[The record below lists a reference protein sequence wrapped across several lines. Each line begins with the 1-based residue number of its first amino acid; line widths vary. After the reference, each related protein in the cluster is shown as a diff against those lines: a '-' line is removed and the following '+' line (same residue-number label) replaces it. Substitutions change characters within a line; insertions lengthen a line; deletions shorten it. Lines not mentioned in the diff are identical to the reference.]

1 MAVTLAA
8 RKKITYSKP
17 HAAVPSGIGQLTR
30 WYGFALGGLALAAT
44 GGQIALHSAQA
55 GQAQAAHVLSA
66 AGQQQM
72 LSARVCLSA
81 LSLQSAETPALR
93 EARADDFKTVTA
105 QWKAGELPLPRTGGA
120 AAPLTAADTSQT
132 AMLGAAQSILSAL
145 PPPGSTQKPDFYR
158 ELTTLLQEEPS
169 YRDSLEKATAAY
181 DSQAAANARAADSLG
196 WGLLGGGLLLL
207 GGLAAV
213 PFKIGAVKKAVDAQ
227 RDIEQRVAEGDRALS
242 EADCRVQEMKKVVEN
257 LSTLDA
263 LTGLPNHRAFHDRL
277 DYELGRALRHGN
289 SLSLL
294 LMDVDK
300 FKSYNDSFGH
310 GRGDDA
316 LVRLSQLLKET
327 ARNSDIPVRYG
338 GKEFAI
344 ILTET
349 DVMGAN
355 VVGERL
361 RQAIAEASGLE
372 RPLTASIGLAT
383 LTPNMFGVAELVA
396 QADRA
401 LCHAKGEGR
410 NRVSHAMRLPA
421 ALEDE
426 RPSYAMA

>member
-8 RKKITYSKP
+8 RKKITQTPSP
-17 HAAVPSGIGQLTR
+17 APPPSGIGRLTR
-30 WYGFALGGLALAAT
+30 WYGVALGGLALAAT
-44 GGQIALHSAQA
+44 GGQMALHSAQA
-55 GQAQAAHVLSA
+55 GQAQAAHTLSA

-72 LSARVCLSA
+72 LAGQVCLSA
-81 LSLQSAETPALR
+81 LSLQSAETPAQQ
-93 EARADDFKTVTA
+93 EMRAEDLKTVTA
-105 QWKAGELPLPRTGGA
+105 QWKAGELALPRTGEA
-120 AAPLTAADTSQT
+120 AAPLTAADTAQT
-132 AMLGAAQSILSAL
+132 AMLGAAQSILSSL

-158 ELTTLLQEEPS
+158 NLTTLLQNEPG
-169 YRDSLEKATAAY
+169 YRS
-181 DSQAAANARAADSLG
+181 SLG
-196 WGLLGGGLLLL
+196 KAAQAYEAQASADAAKGNRLGWELLSGGLLLL

-213 PFKIGAVKKAVDAQ
+213 PFQVGAVKRAIDTQ
-227 RDIEQRVAEGDRALS
+227 REMEQRVAESDRALS
-242 EADCRVQEMKKVVEN
+242 EADCRVQEMKRVVEN

-277 DYELGRALRHGN
+277 DHELGRALRHGN
-289 SLSLL
+289 PLSLL

-310 GRGDDA
+310 GSGDDA
-316 LVRLSQLLKET
+316 LVRLSQILKDT
-327 ARNSDIPVRYG
+327 ARGSDVPVRYG

-349 DVMGAN
+349 DVMGAS

-361 RQAIAEASGLE
+361 RQAIAEADGLE

-426 RPSYAMA
+426 RPAYAMA

>member
-8 RKKITYSKP
+8 RNKITQP
-17 HAAVPSGIGQLTR
+17 RTPAARPSGIGRLTR
-30 WYGFALGGLALAAT
+30 WYGAALGGLALAAT
-44 GGQIALHSAQA
+44 SGQIVLHASHA
-55 GQAQAAHVLSA
+55 GSVQTAHSLSA
-66 AGQQQM
+66 AAQQQM
-72 LSARVCLSA
+72 LAGRVCLSA
-81 LSLQSAETPALR
+81 LSLQSAETPMQQD
-93 EARADDFKTVTA
+93 ARAEDLKAATA
-105 QWKAGELPLPRTGGA
+105 QWKAGELTLPRTGA
-120 AAPLTAADTSQT
+120 ASTPLAAADTAQT
-132 AMLGAAQSILSAL
+132 AMLGAAQSLLASL
-145 PPPGSTQKPDFYR
+145 PPPGSTQKPDLYQG
-158 ELTTLLQEEPS
+158 LTTLLQNEPG
-169 YRDSLEKATAAY
+169 YRDSLGKATAAY
-181 DSQAAANARAADSLG
+181 NAQAAAEARTADGLG
-196 WGLLGGGLLLL
+196 WSLLGGGLLLL

-213 PFKIGAVKKAVDAQ
+213 PFRFGAVKRAVDAQ
-227 RDIEQRVAEGDRALS
+227 REMEQRVAEGDRALS

-277 DYELGRALRHGN
+277 DHELGRALRHGN

-310 GRGDDA
+310 GRGDEA
-316 LVRLSQLLKET
+316 LARLSQLLKDT

-361 RQAIAEASGLE
+361 RQAIAEADGLE

-426 RPSYAMA
+426 RPTYAMA

>member
-8 RKKITYSKP
+8 RKTIT
-17 HAAVPSGIGQLTR
+17 HAPAASAAPPSGIGRLTR
-30 WYGFALGGLALAAT
+30 WYGIALSGLALAAT

-55 GQAQAAHVLSA
+55 GSVQAAHTLSA
-66 AGQQQM
+66 AGQQA
-72 LSARVCLSA
+72 LAGRVCLSA
-81 LSLQSAETPALR
+81 LSLQSAETSAQR
-93 EARADDFKTVTA
+93 ETRAEEMKAVTA
-105 QWKAGELPLPRTGGA
+105 QWKAGELALPHTGGA
-120 AAPLTAADTSQT
+120 AASVAAADAAQT
-132 AMLGAAQSILSAL
+132 AMLGATQSILSAL
-145 PPPGSTQKPDFYR
+145 PPPGSMQKPDFYR
-158 ELTTLLQEEPS
+158 DLTTLLQAEPG
-169 YRDSLEKATAAY
+169 YRDSLGKATHAY
-181 DSQAAANARAADSLG
+181 EMQAAADAHAADGLG

-207 GGLAAV
+207 SGLAAV
-213 PFKIGAVKKAVDAQ
+213 PFKVGAVRRTVEAQ
-227 RDIEQRVAEGDRALS
+227 REMERRVAEGDRALS
-242 EADCRVQEMKKVVEN
+242 EADCRLQEMKRVVEN

-277 DYELGRALRHGN
+277 DHELGRALRHGN
-289 SLSLL
+289 PLSLL

-300 FKSYNDSFGH
+300 FKAYNDSYGH
-310 GRGDDA
+310 GRGDEA
-316 LVRLSQLLKET
+316 LVRLSQLLKDT
-327 ARNSDIPVRYG
+327 ARGSDIPVRYG

-349 DVMGAN
+349 DVMGAS

-361 RQAIAEASGLE
+361 RQAIAEADGLE

-426 RPSYAMA
+426 RPAYAMA

>member
-8 RKKITYSKP
+8 RKNIKHT
-17 HAAVPSGIGQLTR
+17 HAPAAPPSGIGRLTR
-30 WYGFALGGLALAAT
+30 WYGFALGGLALAGAA
-44 GGQIALHSAQA
+44 GQIALHSAQA
-55 GQAQAAHVLSA
+55 GSAQAAHTLSA
-66 AGQQQM
+66 AAAQQTLAGQ
-72 LSARVCLSA
+72 VCLSA
-81 LSLQSAETPALR
+81 LSLQSADPAQR
-93 EARADDFKTVTA
+93 DARAEELKAVAA
-105 QWKAGELPLPRTGGA
+105 QWKAGEVTLPHTGGSETA
-120 AAPLTAADTSQT
+120 LIAADTAQT
-132 AMLGAAQSILSAL
+132 AMLGAAQSILASL
-145 PPPGSTQKPDFYR
+145 PPPGSTQKPEFYR
-158 ELTTLLQEEPS
+158 DLTALLQAEPG
-169 YRDSLEKATAAY
+169 YRDSLGKATSAY
-181 DSQAAANARAADSLG
+181 EAQAAADARAADGLG

-213 PFKIGAVKKAVDAQ
+213 PFKIGAVKRTVDAQ
-227 RDIEQRVAEGDRALS
+227 REMEGRVAEGDRALS
-242 EADCRVQEMKKVVEN
+242 EADCRVQEMKRVVEN

-277 DYELGRALRHGN
+277 EHELGRALRHGN
-289 SLSLL
+289 PLSLL

-300 FKSYNDSFGH
+300 FKAYNDSYGH
-310 GRGDDA
+310 GRGDEA
-316 LVRLSQLLKET
+316 LVRLSQLLKDT
-327 ARNSDIPVRYG
+327 ARGSDIPVRYG

-349 DVMGAN
+349 DVMGAS

-361 RQAIAEASGLE
+361 RQAVAEADGLE

-421 ALEDE
+421 AMEDE
-426 RPSYAMA
+426 RPAYAMA

>member
-8 RKKITYSKP
+8 RNITHTP
-17 HAAVPSGIGQLTR
+17 TANATPPSGIGRLTR

-55 GQAQAAHVLSA
+55 GSPQAAHTLSAA
-66 AGQQQM
+66 AGQQM
-72 LSARVCLSA
+72 LAGRVCLSA
-81 LSLQSAETPALR
+81 LSLQSADPAQRET
-93 EARADDFKTVTA
+93 RAEDLKTVTA
-105 QWKAGELPLPRTGGA
+105 QWKAGELTLPRTGGA

-169 YRDSLEKATAAY
+169 YRDSLAKATSAY
-181 DSQAAANARAADSLG
+181 EAQAAADAHAADSLG

-213 PFKIGAVKKAVDAQ
+213 PFKVSAVKRAVDAQ
-227 RDIEQRVAEGDRALS
+227 REMEQRLAEGDRALS
-242 EADCRVQEMKKVVEN
+242 EADCRVQEMKRVVEN

-277 DYELGRALRHGN
+277 DHEMGRALRHGN
-289 SLSLL
+289 PLSLL

-300 FKSYNDSFGH
+300 FKAYNDSFGH

-316 LVRLSQLLKET
+316 LVRLSELLKDT
-327 ARNSDIPVRYG
+327 ARGSDIPVRYG
-338 GKEFAI
+338 GKEFAV

-349 DVMGAN
+349 DVMGAS

-361 RQAIAEASGLE
+361 RQAIAEADGLE

-421 ALEDE
+421 AMEDE
-426 RPSYAMA
+426 RPAYAMA

>member
-8 RKKITYSKP
+8 RKNITQT
-17 HAAVPSGIGQLTR
+17 HAPAAAPSGIGRLTR
-30 WYGFALGGLALAAT
+30 WYGLALGGLALAAT
-44 GGQIALHSAQA
+44 GGQVALHSAQT
-55 GQAQAAHVLSA
+55 GSAQAAHTLGA
-66 AGQQQM
+66 AAQQQM
-72 LSARVCLSA
+72 LAGRVCLSA
-81 LSLQSAETPALR
+81 LSLQSAETPTQR
-93 EARADDFKTVTA
+93 DTRAEDLKAAAA
-105 QWKAGELPLPRTGGA
+105 QWKAGELTLPRTGAA
-120 AAPLTAADTSQT
+120 AAPLSAADTAQT
-132 AMLGAAQSILSAL
+132 TMLGAAQSMLAAL

-158 ELTTLLQEEPS
+158 DITTLLQNEPS
-169 YRDSLEKATAAY
+169 YRGSLGKATAAY
-181 DSQAAANARAADSLG
+181 DAQAAVDARMADGLG
-196 WGLLGGGLLLL
+196 WGLLSGGLLLL

-213 PFKIGAVKKAVDAQ
+213 PFQSGAVKRTVDAQ
-227 RDIEQRVAEGDRALS
+227 REMERRVADGDRALS
-242 EADCRVQEMKKVVEN
+242 EADCRVQEMKAIVEN
-257 LSTLDA
+257 LSTIDA

-277 DYELGRALRHGN
+277 DHELGRALRHGN

-316 LVRLSQLLKET
+316 LVRLSQLLKDT
-327 ARNSDIPVRYG
+327 ARASDIPVRYG

-361 RQAIAEASGLE
+361 RQAIAEADGLE

-401 LCHAKGEGR
+401 LCHAKSEGGS
-410 NRVSHAMRLPA
+410 RVSHAMRLPA
-421 ALEDE
+421 AMEDE
-426 RPSYAMA
+426 RPAYAMA